1 MYEITVGVKGMA
13 CEMCEA
19 HINETI
25 RKNFNVEKVTSSHK
39 KNETVILSK
48 VPLSEAQVKAAID
61 PTGYEVTSF
70 ACADYDRIGGGA
82 RPRRPSTPPP
92 VPIW

>member
-1 MYEITVGVKGMA
+1 MYEITVGVKGMV

-70 ACADYDRIGGGA
+70 ACADYVKKPGFFARLFGGGCC
-82 RPRRPSTPPP
+82 
-92 VPIW
+92 